1 MSEILKMNLSVKLK
15 LFVRFMNNMILQIM
29 FVTYVLNIVSEI
41 LSLSSFAPSKQIVLI
56 SRNMKLYIMV
66 AIPVLKIT

>member
-1 MSEILKMNLSVKLK
+1 MSEILKMNLNVKLK

>member
-29 FVTYVLNIVSEI
+29 FVAYVLNIVSEI